1 MAILQK
7 PPKNVLTIP
16 TKIIPIIGLVDGMEW
31 GLDNTKIGIATID
44 AIRNDPVLNDIGL
57 LLGIFW
63 SKTPPDAKQMLIKIQ
78 RIEANSSSKFSM
90 LKFWGSD
97 KIIKPIIPIKNP
109 NHFLNVII
117 SFKNILASIKTNKG
131 IEDKKIASSLVLINV
146 KE

>member
-1 MAILQK
+1 
-7 PPKNVLTIP
+7 
-16 TKIIPIIGLVDGMEW
+16 MEW

-44 AIRNDPVLNDIGL
+44 AIRKDPVLNDIGL